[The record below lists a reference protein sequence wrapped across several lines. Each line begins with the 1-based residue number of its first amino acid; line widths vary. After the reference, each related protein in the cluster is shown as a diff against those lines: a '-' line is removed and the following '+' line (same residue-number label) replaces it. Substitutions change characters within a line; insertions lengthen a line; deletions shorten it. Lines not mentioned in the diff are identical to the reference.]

1 MYIVKRVTAVLGA
14 ALFALAA
21 HISPVSAA
29 VVTPYLNIQTLTG
42 DTGIVSSGGN
52 LVMDATAIS
61 IATGSGL
68 LDIVDQDF
76 LLTAT
81 YSGSSCDGMMGKGK
95 NCVYSFANG
104 TLSIGSLFTAEVNNL
119 TLEQLCSMGTGSFS
133 ADLIYTGGSLQGSL
147 TDGLIEGNFSNAT
160 STDFS
165 RDFSANSMMAE
176 VGPVV
181 VPLPAAFW
189 LFSAGLVGLAGVAR
203 RRK

>member
-1 MYIVKRVTAVLGA
+1 MYITKRVTAVLGA
-14 ALFALAA
+14 ALFILAV

-29 VVTPYLNIQTLTG
+29 PVTSHLDIQTLTG
-42 DTGIVSSGGN
+42 DTGMVSSGGN
-52 LVMDATAIS
+52 LIMDATAIS

-81 YSGSSCDGMMGKGK
+81 YSGSSCDGMMGGGK
-95 NCVYSFANG
+95 NCTYSFTDG

-133 ADLIYTGGSLQGSL
+133 ADLIYTAGSLQGSL
-147 TDGLIEGNFSNAT
+147 ASGLITGNFSGAT

-165 RDFSANSMMAE
+165 RDFSANFMTAE
-176 VGPVV
+176 ISPVV

-189 LFSAGLVGLAGVAR
+189 LFSAGLVGLVGVAR